1 MSARSRSIARQSGP
15 PRRRPA
21 PRRNA
26 GKDGAGRIQWDR
38 LGRVVLVAAV
48 FLIGILYIGP
58 AYNLVTTYMHA
69 GDVKEEFHQVLD
81 ENKRLK
87 RLSEKAG
94 SEVVLRR
101 EARRQ
106 GMIRPGEQA
115 YVISG
120 LSR

>member
-1 MSARSRSIARQSGP
+1 VSTRSRSIARQSGP

-26 GKDGAGRIQWDR
+26 GQEGSGRIQWDR

-48 FLIGILYIGP
+48 FVIGILYVGP
-58 AYNLVTTYMHA
+58 AYNLVTTYMDA
-69 GDVKEEFHQVLD
+69 GDTKEEFHRVLD

-87 RLSEKAG
+87 RLSDQAG
-94 SEVVLRR
+94 SETVLRR

-106 GMIRPGEQA
+106 GMIVPGEQA
-115 YVISG
+115 YVVNG
-120 LSR
+120 LNR